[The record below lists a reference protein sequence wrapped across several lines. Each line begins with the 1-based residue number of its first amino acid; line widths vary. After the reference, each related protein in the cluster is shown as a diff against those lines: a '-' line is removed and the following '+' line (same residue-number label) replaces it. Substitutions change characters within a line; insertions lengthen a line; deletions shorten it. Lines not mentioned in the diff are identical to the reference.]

1 MVAKKISDIPG
12 ARASV
17 EINATIDELLG
28 EALTIKEIHWA
39 EGAFGPFAIVTAEKI
54 SGGVVTFATGGKVI
68 LRQLQKIE
76 GQLPVIATIESGVSK
91 VGRNYYYLA

>member
-17 EINATIDELLG
+17 EINATIDELID

-39 EGAFGPFAIVTAEKI
+39 EGAYGPFAIVTAEKI
-54 SGGVVTFATGGKVI
+54 SGGIVTFATGGRVI

-76 GQLPVIATIESGVSK
+76 DQLPVIATIQTGKSK
-91 VGRNYYYLA
+91 VGRSYFYLA